1 MEKAQIPDIQA
12 VATGGVEAGAG
23 LRKKGGK
30 KGVESIEVRKEF
42 RVFLARGTGVMLMS
56 LT

>member
-1 MEKAQIPDIQA
+1 MEKAQIPDIKA
-12 VATGGVEAGAG
+12 VATGGVEAEAG
-23 LRKKGGK
+23 LRKKG
-30 KGVESIEVRKEF
+30 VESVEVRKEF